1 MRRLYPITRDL
12 HLYLGLFIS
21 PFVLVFSLSVILL
34 VHGWVPAASPEP
46 AVRTVTGLALPGGLE
61 RLAGRD
67 LVNALRPVLDAI
79 GVKGEV
85 DFIRAIPREHCLII
99 PVHLPGSEVSVKIN
113 LENRSANI
121 ATRRDGWRGA
131 LVYLHKMPGQH
142 NANIRVNSL
151 FMRLWKWSADATVYL
166 ILFLTVSGLYLWI
179 ALRAERRIGLG
190 LIAAGAFSF
199 AGIVYVVCR

>member
-1 MRRLYPITRDL
+1 M
-12 HLYLGLFIS
+12 FIS

-34 VHGWVPAASPEP
+34 VHGWGLPSTPKPE
-46 AVRTVTGLALPGGLE
+46 VRTVTGLSLPAGLE
-61 RLAGRD
+61 RLTGRN
-67 LVNALRPVLDAI
+67 LVNALRPVLDTI

-85 DFIRAIPREHCLII
+85 DFIRAIPRERRLVI
-99 PVHLPGSEVSVKIN
+99 PVHLPGLDTSVDLN
-113 LENRSANI
+113 WETRSASI
-121 ATRRDGWRGA
+121 ATRSVGWRDA

-151 FMRLWKWSADATVYL
+151 FMRLWKWSADVTVYL
-166 ILFLTVSGLYLWI
+166 ILFLTVSGVYLWT
-179 ALRAERRIGLG
+179 ALRAERRVGLT

>member
-46 AVRTVTGLALPGGLE
+46 AVRTVTGLSLPEGLE
-61 RLAGRD
+61 RLKGRD

-85 DFIRAIPREHCLII
+85 DFIRAIPREHCLVI
-99 PVHLPGSEVSVKIN
+99 PVHFPGRDTSVSIN
-113 LENRSANI
+113 WEKRSANI
-121 ATRRDGWRGA
+121 ATRSDGWRGA
-131 LVYLHKMPGQH
+131 LIYLHKMPGQH
-142 NANIRVNSL
+142 NASVRVNSL
-151 FMRLWKWSADATVYL
+151 FMRLWKWFADATVYL
-166 ILFLTVSGLYLWI
+166 ILFLTVSGVYLWT

-199 AGIVYVVCR
+199 AGIVYAVCR